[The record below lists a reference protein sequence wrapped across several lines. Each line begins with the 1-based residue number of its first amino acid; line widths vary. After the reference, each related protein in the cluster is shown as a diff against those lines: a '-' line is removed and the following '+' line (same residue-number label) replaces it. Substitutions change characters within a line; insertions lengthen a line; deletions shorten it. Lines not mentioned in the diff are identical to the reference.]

1 MGDNIVLQLI
11 FKIVCDLALDLVALG
26 ILVTLTITSTKFMSV
41 FVLAQMERIE
51 VTLTITPT
59 KFVSVY
65 VLATSIGRI
74 DVNDET
80 MRKFY
85 HMVTITSLLCKNYS

>member
-26 ILVTLTITSTKFMSV
+26 ILVTLTIT
-41 FVLAQMERIE
+41 
-51 VTLTITPT
+51 PT

-80 MRKFY
+80 MRKFF

>member
-11 FKIVCDLALDLVALG
+11 FKTVCDLALDLVALG
-26 ILVTLTITSTKFMSV
+26 ISVTLTV
-41 FVLAQMERIE
+41 
-51 VTLTITPT
+51 TPT

-65 VLATSIGRI
+65 VLAQVRRI

-80 MRKFY
+80 MRKLI
-85 HMVTITSLLCKNYS
+85 HMVTITSLLYKNHS

>member
-11 FKIVCDLALDLVALG
+11 FKTVCDLALDLVALDV
-26 ILVTLTITSTKFMSV
+26 LVTLTV
-41 FVLAQMERIE
+41 
-51 VTLTITPT
+51 TPT

-65 VLATSIGRI
+65 VLAQVRRI

-80 MRKFY
+80 MRKLF
-85 HMVTITSLLCKNYS
+85 HMVTITSLLYKNHS